1 MERYDNAFAQ
11 LKARQEG
18 AFVPFVTLGDPGPEQ
33 SLKII
38 DTLIDA
44 GAD

>member
-33 SLKII
+33 SLKIS
-38 DTLIDA
+38 TP
-44 GAD
+44 